1 MCIYNIKKRVQRNT
15 LKTLS
20 YQLQQPSISATSV
33 KQDPQLAAWSHP
45 PPLHL
50 LRSPSPET
58 PEPITI
64 DLSIGRLVHTHK
76 DTSFYW
82 VSMSIVKYILNGRQ
96 CSKL

>member
-15 LKTLS
+15 LKMLS

-33 KQDPQLAAWSHP
+33 KQGPQLAAWSHP
-45 PPLHL
+45 PPFHL

-64 DLSIGRLVHTHK
+64 DLSIGRLVHTHT
-76 DTSFYW
+76 DTSF
-82 VSMSIVKYILNGRQ
+82 
-96 CSKL
+96 